1 MRPSLRRYLLAQRI
15 SAATTAATM
24 SKMVN
29 SGHPKPN
36 GIRSTPC
43 FLWDGRFPATERFV
57 PNVSAGGASPF
68 HHRRTDTN
76 TNSVAWANP
85 SALLQRLA
93 YPTPGDCQA
102 QTRRRRAPSVP
113 LAVIPTLMTVIPA
126 QAEPRRH
133 YRAPWTGRSPVSPN
147 LHAPRHSRESG
158 NLPPCRLYAKAP
170 ICDNRPLRERPLLAL
185 RWIPTAQAARRDA
198 GGKRTRRA
206 RGGHSILHHFR
217 SKLPHFR
224 PK

>member
-15 SAATTAATM
+15 SAATPTATM

-29 SGHPKPN
+29 SGNPKPN

-102 QTRRRRAPSVP
+102 QTRRRTPSVP

-126 QAEPRRH
+126 KAGTYPPAACTRKPHTRQ
-133 YRAPWTGRSPVSPN
+133 SPLARTP
-147 LHAPRHSRESG
+147 
-158 NLPPCRLYAKAP
+158 PPCATMDPDRPSRAKRRGWKEDEAGKGAAPSSPIPASNSPKTASKRLKTASKRP
-170 ICDNRPLRERPLLAL
+170 IRPPER
-185 RWIPTAQAARRDA
+185 
-198 GGKRTRRA
+198 
-206 RGGHSILHHFR
+206 R
-217 SKLPHFR
+217 SK
-224 PK
+224 